1 MLRDAVKALDRRLG
15 TEVWEGVVAGV
26 RVAQHLAVGRDRA
39 RVAFAGL
46 RFGLGSR
53 RPVTFSLPVGDRRV
67 PFTVPDWAAMAVVVE
82 VFVSTHY
89 DEPAGAA
96 PAAVL
101 DLGGHI
107 GAAAL
112 FFRGRYPEARIVS
125 VEASPQLVDLLRR
138 NTAGLG
144 IEVVHAA
151 VAGSAGTATF
161 RAAPE
166 SWGGSIGAGDG
177 SSIEVPAVTLDHLLA
192 EHAIDAVKMDV
203 EGAEFEVVAAARRL
217 DAATTYWGEVH
228 ATADDER
235 TQRMLA
241 AFGGFAVDVRA
252 DGDVTLF
259 TAVSSRSAQRE

>member
-1 MLRDAVKALDRRLG
+1 MLREAVKAVDRRLG
-15 TEVWEGVVAGV
+15 TELWEGAVAGV
-26 RVAQHLAVGRDRA
+26 RVAQHLAVGRDRV
-39 RVAFAGL
+39 RVALAGL

-53 RPVTFSLPVGDRRV
+53 RPVTFALLVGDRRV

-89 DEPAGAA
+89 AESAVAA
-96 PAAVL
+96 PSAVL

-125 VEASPQLVDLLRR
+125 VEASPELVGLLRR

-144 IEVVHAA
+144 IEVLHAA
-151 VAGSAGTATF
+151 VAGSAGTVAF
-161 RAAPE
+161 HSSPE
-166 SWGGSIGAGDG
+166 SWGGSISVGEGRPV
-177 SSIEVPAVTLDHLLA
+177 EVPAVTLDDLLT

-217 DAATTYWGEVH
+217 DAASTYWGEVH
-228 ATADDER
+228 APPHDER

-241 AFGGFAVDVRA
+241 AFGGFAVDVHA
-252 DGDVTLF
+252 EGDVTLF
-259 TAVSSRSAQRE
+259 TAVRG

>member
-1 MLRDAVKALDRRLG
+1 MLRDVVKAVDRRLG
-15 TEVWEGVVAGV
+15 TDVWEGVAAGV

-39 RVAFAGL
+39 RVALAGL

-82 VFVSTHY
+82 VFVSNHY
-89 DEPAGAA
+89 DDAAVAA
-96 PAAVL
+96 PSAVL

-125 VEASPQLVDLLRR
+125 VEASPQLVGLLRR

-161 RAAPE
+161 HESPE
-166 SWGGSIGAGDG
+166 SWGGSIGAGVG
-177 SSIEVPAVTLDHLLA
+177 RAVEVPAVTLDELLA

-203 EGAEFEVVAAARRL
+203 EGAEFDVVAAARRL
-217 DAATTYWGEVH
+217 DVATTYWGEVH

-241 AFGGFAVDVRA
+241 AFSDFAVDVHD

-259 TAVSSRSAQRE
+259 TAVRSSCG